1 VDYTAQSEAKCIK
14 YNTDFMCSTKSYSPD
29 EHLPFLWFQL
39 GGYGFQLAP
48 SQYMLTGTDSCA
60 IGYDCMGISFLDSMG
75 DHTYILGDTFL
86 REYYL
91 VFDESNY
98 QIGLGSM
105 DEEMSAAI
113 PRPPVNELWKYI
125 EIGSYVIG
133 AIGILVCVVA
143 SCWKLRKSSHFWA
156 WRQQQQE
163 IWRKEREQLL
173 NQSSVQ
179 SDRSQSNH
187 SSNSLDARQHYQ
199 YQAMIDDHSQRSQ
212 QSNDSGLLGTTS
224 KSSTN
229 LSTAPSTMDTS
240 RAGRGG
246 GGAQKRENENGNN
259 SNLRKSATT
268 MTIHDEDYRSRIRE
282 LRQAFLDSNVVS
294 VNDEVHHQHQDQ
306 IF

>member
-1 VDYTAQSEAKCIK
+1 MPSAVYYKLIDYLVQYTENTVHCLK
-14 YNTDFMCSTKSYSPD
+14 YNSDFMCSTDKYSSD
-29 EHLPFLWFQL
+29 DLPTLWFQI
-39 GGYGFQLAP
+39 GGYGFKLSP
-48 SQYMLTGTDSCA
+48 DQYMLTGSDSCA
-60 IGYDCMGISFLDSMG
+60 IGYDCMAISFLDSMG

-91 VFDESNY
+91 VFDESNN

-105 DEEMSAAI
+105 EEEMSAAI

-133 AIGILVCVVA
+133 GIGILVCVVA

-156 WRQQQQE
+156 WRQQQHE

-179 SDRSQSNH
+179 SDRSNNSH

-229 LSTAPSTMDTS
+229 LSTAPLTMDTS
-240 RAGRGG
+240 
-246 GGAQKRENENGNN
+246 
-259 SNLRKSATT
+259 
-268 MTIHDEDYRSRIRE
+268 
-282 LRQAFLDSNVVS
+282 
-294 VNDEVHHQHQDQ
+294 
-306 IF
+306 